1 MPITYVNAKEKTYYL
16 HQGTTK
22 TGKPRY
28 YFSTKHDGTL
38 AETLPEGYE
47 VYENPNAQ
55 VFLRRI
61 APQVIRDEEKQI
73 VAKGMQKFSD
83 APHFKIDVKGKFIT
97 IYTASQDAEA
107 LDSLFRS
114 FHTSERKKAETMAW
128 LAQRLHYS
136 PVMQFEL
143 IDEDKRLF
151 ATQRYC
157 FRGAIDDWIYIGKSG
172 ELQLLVRRHVKHI
185 NKESFFGLF

>member
-28 YFSTKHDGTL
+28 YFSPKRDGTL
-38 AETLPEGYE
+38 VDRLPEGYE
-47 VYENPNAQ
+47 IYETPNVQ

-61 APQVIRDEEKQI
+61 VPQRIRDEEKQI
-73 VAKGMQKFSD
+73 VATGMEKFSD
-83 APHFKIDVKGKFIT
+83 VPHYKIDVKGKFIT
-97 IYTASQDAEA
+97 IYTASQETGV
-107 LDSLFRS
+107 LDSMFRN
-114 FHTSERKKAETMAW
+114 FQVPTHKRAEITEWMNR
-128 LAQRLHYS
+128 RLHYS

-143 IDEDKRLF
+143 INEEKRLF
-151 ATQRYC
+151 ATQRYS
-157 FRGAIDDWIYIGKSG
+157 FRGAMDGWAYVGKSG

-185 NKESFFGLF
+185 DKESFFGLF

>member
-16 HQGTTK
+16 HQGITK

-28 YFSTKHDGTL
+28 YFSTKREGTL
-38 AETLPEGYE
+38 VDTLPEGYE
-47 VYENPNAQ
+47 IYETPNAQ

-61 APQVIRDEEKQI
+61 VPQMIRDQEKQI
-73 VAKGMQKFSD
+73 VKNGMQKFSD
-83 APHFKIDVKGKFIT
+83 VPHFKIDVKGKFIT
-97 IYTASQDAEA
+97 IYTASQDANV
-107 LDSLFRS
+107 LDTMFRDFPVS
-114 FHTSERKKAETMAW
+114 MSKRAEITEQMNR
-128 LAQRLHYS
+128 RLHYS

-143 IDEDKRLF
+143 IDEKKRLF

-157 FRGAIDDWIYIGKSG
+157 FRGAVDDWVYIGKSG

-185 NKESFFGLF
+185 DKESFFGLF